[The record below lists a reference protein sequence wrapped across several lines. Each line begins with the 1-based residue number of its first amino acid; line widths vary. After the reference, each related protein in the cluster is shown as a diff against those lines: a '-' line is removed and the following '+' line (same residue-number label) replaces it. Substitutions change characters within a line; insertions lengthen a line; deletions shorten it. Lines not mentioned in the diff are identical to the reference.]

1 MINAG
6 NFGVIKPD
14 IFQEIR
20 KINGSLD
27 EKEAQMV
34 LARLLVSQPNLLY
47 NLLTGET
54 LFPFQT
60 LKCKMF
66 MERDFILDVSSRG
79 GAKSFTSAVF
89 AIIYAICNPGN
100 KILILGPGMRQSA
113 VVLAYIMEIS
123 KKPSAY
129 LLRQFLSEDNYKRSP
144 ERHSIKIGNSEVFAM
159 SLGDGKKI
167 RGARANV
174 IILDEAFAI
183 PSNIIDEVI
192 GPMMVVPANIN
203 EIRKTRKWEDR
214 MIAAGKM
221 TEKERMVFPN
231 NKMIMLSSACYEF
244 EPLYKRFLDYK
255 DKILDKNFLT
265 SDEHSKTQLSYG
277 IVNLGWEALPDE
289 LLSKGFIL
297 SEKSRMSEDSF
308 RREYEAQFSPD
319 SSSYYKMSK
328 MKECCL
334 QPREY
339 PTIEFKGDSPVRYF
353 YVLGIDPNY
362 KNAENSD
369 HFAMCLMKVDRKKMN
384 IGTVVH
390 NYAMAGLDTDS
401 IMKYILYLLT
411 HFNIEYMIVDSG
423 GGISLI
429 ETINNSSLF
438 KTANIQLGV
447 VDFKFDDPKEIRE
460 SKSNYNPKE
469 RKMVHLQNFGG
480 KWIQLAN
487 QELQMCFDHKKVRFA
502 SMPMDSD
509 YESLL
514 KEDIPI
520 KDIEFKLKQEEDL
533 KGVEGRYKMKEK
545 QRQFLEHQRDL
556 IELTINECA
565 NVQLTTTAQGNQS
578 FDLPTS
584 MRKINTPDKPRKD
597 SYTALL
603 LANWGRKCVE
613 MMELC
618 EEDEKPNDWFEPV
631 MF

>member
-1 MINAG
+1 MLEGG
-6 NFGVIKPD
+6 NFGISKPD
-14 IFQEIR
+14 IFEELRQC
-20 KINGSLD
+20 NGNIE
-27 EKEAQMV
+27 EKDATNI
-34 LARLLVSQPNLLY
+34 LARLLVSQPNLMY

-60 LKCKMF
+60 LKCKIF
-66 MERDFILDVSSRG
+66 SERDFCLDVSARG

-89 AIIYAICNPGN
+89 CIFYAICNPGT
-100 KILILGPGMRQSA
+100 KILVLGPGMRQA
-113 VVLAYIMEIS
+113 GIVLSYIMDIS
-123 KKPSAY
+123 KKPNAY

-144 ERHSIKIGNSEVFAM
+144 ERHSIKIGDSEVFAM

-192 GPMMVVPANIN
+192 GPMMVVPSNIN
-203 EIRKTRKWEDR
+203 ERVRTRKWEDK
-214 MIAAGKM
+214 MIEAGKM
-221 TEKERMVFPN
+221 KEEDRIIFPN

-255 DKILDKNFLT
+255 NKILDVNFLT
-265 SDEHSKTQLSYG
+265 SDEHNKTKLSYG

-297 SEKSRMSEDSF
+297 GEKSRMSEDSF

-319 SSSYYKMSK
+319 SSSYFKMSK

-334 QPREY
+334 QPNEY
-339 PTIEFKGDSPVRYF
+339 PTIELKGDSKSKYF

-369 HFAMCLMKVDRKKMN
+369 HFAMCLLKVARDKLN

-411 HFNIEYMIVDSG
+411 HFNIEYMIIDSG
-423 GGISLI
+423 GGISLV

-438 KTANIQLGV
+438 KQANIELGV
-447 VDFKFDDPKEIRE
+447 VDFKYDEIKEIRE
-460 SKSNYNPKE
+460 SKNQYDPSKY
-469 RKMVHLQNFGG
+469 KMVHLQNFGG

-509 YESLL
+509 YQTLL
-514 KEDIPI
+514 NCDIPM
-520 KDIEFKLKQEEDL
+520 KEIEFKLKQEEDL
-533 KGVEGRYKMKEK
+533 KGVDSRYKMKEK
-545 QRQFLEHQRDL
+545 QRQFVEHQMDL
-556 IELTINECA
+556 IGLTITECA
-565 NVQLTTTAQGNQS
+565 NVQLTTTSQGNQS

-584 MRKINTPDKPRKD
+584 MRKIDRPDKPRKD

-613 MMELC
+613 MMEDL
-618 EEDEKPNDWFEPV
+618 EKEPEIAEWV
-631 MF
+631 PPIMF